1 MVPSVTAVYQT
12 NRAVSTSPLS
22 RLLTVYDYTLRA
34 CENQRLED
42 LTRGLRVLMES
53 LDFSYP
59 VANQLASLYD
69 WCAEMGRQK
78 RFAEAAGLLQEL
90 RNAWDE
96 AAQSQAALSA
106 ATQHPRAIDS
116 IAAVV

>member
-1 MVPSVTAVYQT
+1 MIPSVATVYQT
-12 NRAVSTSPLS
+12 NRAVSVSPLS
-22 RLLTVYDYTLRA
+22 RLLTVYDYAVRA

-69 WCAEMGRQK
+69 WCAEMGRQR
-78 RFAEAAGLLQEL
+78 RFGEAARLLQEL
-90 RNAWDE
+90 RDAWAE

-116 IAAVV
+116 VTAVV